1 MDGQKN
7 RSMAKDLSDITFD
20 TWTHQKRVKRMQR
33 QINCNQEKWLS
44 TSNRFR
50 TMALNAQTSVAE
62 VAREHGGHPPKSLGS
77 DENFK
82 PEHTL
87 FCREL
92 RFVAIYALFF
102 GELWA

>member
-50 TMALNAQTSVAE
+50 TMALNAQTRVAE
-62 VAREHGGHPPKSLGS
+62 VAREHGGHPPKSLDS
-77 DENFK
+77 DEYFK

-92 RFVAIYALFF
+92 RFVAIHALF
-102 GELWA
+102 